1 MLVADDDPGARNLLT
16 LTLQVEGHEVL
27 EAKNGKEALA
37 LLAEHPSLDLLVL
50 DLMMPTLDGWAV
62 LRQLPKDGPRIIVI
76 SGVSG
81 GFEERELAPPHL
93 LVRSM
98 KKPYAFEDLVAAIQE
113 AIGPS
118 PADQPTID
126 PPTSEV

>member
-1 MLVADDDPGARNLLT
+1 VLVADDDPGARNLLT

-27 EAKNGKEALA
+27 EAKNGQEALT
-37 LLAEHPSLDLLVL
+37 LLAEHPELDLLVL

-62 LRQLPKDGPRIIVI
+62 LRELPDEGPRVIVI

-98 KKPYAFEDLVAAIQE
+98 KKPYSFDDLVGAIQE
-113 AIGPS
+113 ALGPS
-118 PADQPTID
+118 PADD
-126 PPTSEV
+126 PGRA